1 MEKRFEKIDL
11 PVADL
16 LIFKLEDDSRIA
28 IRPSGTEPKIK
39 FYISVNESL
48 ESNEGWY
55 TKEPKL
61 DLKIETIIKGI
72 GL

>member
-11 PVADL
+11 PVTDL

-28 IRPSGTEPKIK
+28 ILPSGTEPKIK